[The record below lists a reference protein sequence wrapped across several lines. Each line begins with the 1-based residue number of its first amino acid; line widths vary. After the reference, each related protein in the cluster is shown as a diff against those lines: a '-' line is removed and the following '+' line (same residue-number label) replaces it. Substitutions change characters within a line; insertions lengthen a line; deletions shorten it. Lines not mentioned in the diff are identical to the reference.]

1 LSPYYVCRFGLL
13 MDPLGKTG
21 YVLVRY
27 ANLYWLVTVS
37 GFQGSSCSGFP
48 AYPAVLPAA
57 CRPYCVRRQGGTLRI
72 RLDRVNSF
80 AELFPDHASAGVQMP
95 DQGTRNASRSFRKA
109 FAAQHVDR
117 VSAASLLL
125 CDRLRAA
132 FRFQHALR
140 SPVGSGGAATKII
153 TDSPAAQEPFSGS
166 W

>member
-1 LSPYYVCRFGLL
+1 

-57 CRPYCVRRQGGTLRI
+57 CRLCCVRRQGGTLRI

-80 AELFPDHASAGVQMP
+80 SELFSDQLTAGVPSP
-95 DQGTRNASRSFRKA
+95 DRDTNNASRSFRKA

-117 VSAASLLL
+117 VPAACPLL

-140 SPVGSGGAATKII
+140 SPSGSGGAATKI
-153 TDSPAAQEPFSGS
+153 TTRPHRAQGYFHCLSQIPTI
-166 W
+166 